1 MGQSLKVYLPVDEK
15 SYLEGLISKGSHPSR
30 LLRRARILLLADR
43 SGGTWNRY
51 GKIAEMMH
59 SDPSTVSNICRQY
72 VLGGLEVALN
82 EKPRPGRAPKITGE
96 IEARLI
102 LLACSEPPEG
112 QQRWTLK
119 LLAGQLVELGLVDSI
134 SEVAIYKRLKK
145 TNSNPGKSRPGAFP
159 SPVRNS

>member
-1 MGQSLKVYLPVDEK
+1 MGQSLRVYLSAEER
-15 SYLEGLISKGSHPSR
+15 SYLEGLISKGNHASR

-43 SGGTWNRY
+43 ISDKWNRY
-51 GKIAEMMH
+51 GKIAEVMH
-59 SDPSTVSNICRQY
+59 SDPSTVSNVCRQY
-72 VLGGLEVALN
+72 VMGGIEVALN

-119 LLAGQLVELGLVDSI
+119 LLAGQLVELGLVESI
-134 SEVAIYKRLKK
+134 SDVAVYKRLKK
-145 TNSNPGKSRPGAFP
+145 TNLNLGKSRPGAFP
-159 SPVRNS
+159 NPVHNS

>member
-1 MGQSLKVYLPVDEK
+1 MGQSLKVYLPADEK
-15 SYLEGLISKGSHPSR
+15 RALEELIRKGSHPSR

-43 SGGTWNRY
+43 SGDKWNRY

-82 EKPRPGRAPKITGE
+82 EKPRLGRAPKITGE

-134 SEVAIYKRLKK
+134 GEVAIYKRLKK
-145 TNSNPGKSRPGAFP
+145 TTTVNLI
-159 SPVRNS
+159 

>member
-1 MGQSLKVYLPVDEK
+1 MGQSLKVYLPGAEK
-15 SYLEGLISKGSHPSR
+15 SYLEGPISKGSHPSR
-30 LLRRARILLLADR
+30 LLRRARILLLAGR
-43 SGGTWNRY
+43 SGGKWNRY
-51 GKIAEMMH
+51 GKIADMMH
-59 SDPSTVSNICRQY
+59 SDPSTVSTICRQY

-82 EKPRPGRAPKITGE
+82 EKPRPGGAPKITGE

-134 SEVAIYKRLKK
+134 STVAVYQRLKK
-145 TNSNPGKSRPGAFP
+145 MNSNPGKSRPGASP
-159 SPVRNS
+159 SPAHSL